1 MDYDST
7 PLNATF
13 TAGSNSTVVN
23 VSVIKDDIA
32 EGSETFDLSI
42 SISSSLS
49 LKVQIMP
56 GTITE
61 AVSNIT
67 DNTSKKNL

>member
-23 VSVIKDDIA
+23 VPVIKDDIA
-32 EGSETFDLSI
+32 EESESFNLNFTI
-42 SISSSLS
+42 PSSLEDGIIS
-49 LKVQIMP
+49 GIIIAAI
-56 GTITE
+56 G
-61 AVSNIT
+61 NIT
-67 DNTSKKNL
+67 DDTSKKTS

>member
-32 EGSETFDLSI
+32 EESETFDLNFTI
-42 SISSSLS
+42 PLS
-49 LKVQIMP
+49 LEKIDQIMP
-56 GTITE
+56 GTIAE
-61 AVSNIT
+61 AVGNIT
-67 DNTSKKNL
+67 DNTSKKIC

>member
-7 PLNATF
+7 PLNAIF

-32 EGSETFDLSI
+32 EGSETFDLNFNI
-42 SISSSLS
+42 SLS
-49 LKVQIMP
+49 LEKIDQIMP
-56 GTITE
+56 GTITA
-61 AVSNIT
+61 AVGNII
-67 DNTSKKNL
+67 DDTSKKI